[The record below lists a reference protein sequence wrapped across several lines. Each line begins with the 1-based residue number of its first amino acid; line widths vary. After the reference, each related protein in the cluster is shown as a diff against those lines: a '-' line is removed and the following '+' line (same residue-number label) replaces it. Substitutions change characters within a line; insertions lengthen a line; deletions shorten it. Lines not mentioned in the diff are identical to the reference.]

1 MTQPNLPLTGACLCG
16 AVQLHVTAF
25 PLLTLAC
32 HCRDCQKL
40 AASAYSLTV
49 MFPAEAVTATGELV
63 LGGKHSE
70 ARKHYYCPTCL
81 SFVLS
86 RLKAA
91 PDRVNLRASLLDDL
105 TWFTPFVEIMT
116 EEKQPWAQV
125 PTTHSYARF
134 PTTAEELAELMA
146 DYAKTIAPPPPPSP
160 GTGPA

>member
-40 AASAYSLTV
+40 TASAYSLTV

-63 LGGKHSE
+63 LGGKHGE

-91 PDRVNLRASLLDDL
+91 PERVNLRASLLDDL

-116 EEKQPWAQV
+116 EDKQPWATV
-125 PTTHSYARF
+125 PASHSYARF
-134 PTTAEELAELMA
+134 PTTAEELADLMD
-146 DYAKTIAPPPPPSP
+146 DYAQTIAPSAP
-160 GTGPA
+160 GTDPA

>member
-16 AVQLHVTAF
+16 AVQLHVTAS

-49 MFPAEAVTATGELV
+49 MFPAEAVTVTGELV
-63 LGGKHSE
+63 QGGKHSE
-70 ARKHYYCPTCL
+70 ERKHYYCPTCL

-91 PDRVNLRASLLDDL
+91 PERVNLRASLLNDL
-105 TWFTPFVEIMT
+105 TWFTPFVEVMT
-116 EEKQPWAQV
+116 EDKQPWATV
-125 PTTHSYARF
+125 PAAHSYTRF
-134 PTTAEELAELMA
+134 PTTAKELADLMD
-146 DYAKTIAPPPPPSP
+146 DYAKAIAPSAA
-160 GTGPA
+160 GRDPA

>member
-91 PDRVNLRASLLDDL
+91 PERVNLRASLLDDL
-105 TWFTPFVEIMT
+105 TWFTPLVEIMT
-116 EEKQPWAQV
+116 EDKQPWATV
-125 PTTHSYARF
+125 PASHSYARF
-134 PTTAEELAELMA
+134 PTTAEELADLMD
-146 DYAKTIAPPPPPSP
+146 DYAQTIAPSAP
-160 GTGPA
+160 GTDPA

>member
-91 PDRVNLRASLLDDL
+91 PERVNLRASLLDDL

-116 EEKQPWAQV
+116 EDKQPWAQV
-125 PTTHSYARF
+125 PVSHSYARF
-134 PTTAEELAELMA
+134 PTTAEELADLMD
-146 DYAKTIAPPPPPSP
+146 DYAQTIAPSAP
-160 GTGPA
+160 GRDPA

>member
-70 ARKHYYCPTCL
+70 ERKHYYCPTCL

-91 PDRVNLRASLLDDL
+91 SDRVNLRASLLDDL

-116 EEKQPWAQV
+116 EDKQPWAQV
-125 PTTHSYARF
+125 PVSHSYARF
-134 PTTAEELAELMA
+134 PTTAEELADLMD
-146 DYAKTIAPPPPPSP
+146 DYAQTIAPSAP
-160 GTGPA
+160 GRDPA

>member
-70 ARKHYYCPTCL
+70 ERKHYYCPTCL

-116 EEKQPWAQV
+116 EE
-125 PTTHSYARF
+125 
-134 PTTAEELAELMA
+134 
-146 DYAKTIAPPPPPSP
+146 
-160 GTGPA
+160 